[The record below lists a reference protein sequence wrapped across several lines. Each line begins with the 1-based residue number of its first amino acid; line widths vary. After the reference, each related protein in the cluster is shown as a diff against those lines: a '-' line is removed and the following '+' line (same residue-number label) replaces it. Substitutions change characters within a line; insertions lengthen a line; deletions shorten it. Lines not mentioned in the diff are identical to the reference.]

1 MIDLR
6 ELIARWRKVAKES
19 PALRPDMEETKRIL
33 WCADELEQAISADSE
48 TVPEYVKVLE
58 EGLDEQAAS
67 RESLEEALK
76 KKVIRSRWTKI
87 SENSEELIPYEIVFR
102 PSQWERVEAT
112 LAAHDQ
118 KVRAEVLEEA
128 AHHFPY
134 VNTMSKTPY
143 LTCGLVR
150 GPYACGKEFSCVR
163 EWCEHIRALA
173 LPAKEKNRETVPSIA
188 GRTTA

>member
-1 MIDLR
+1 MD
-6 ELIARWRKVAKES
+6 
-19 PALRPDMEETKRIL
+19 ETKRIL

-102 PSQWERVEAT
+102 PSQWERVESA

-118 KVRAEVLEEA
+118 KVRREALEEA
-128 AHHFPY
+128 AQAFEDEYSNHRDALKG
-134 VNTMSKTPY
+134 VIR
-143 LTCGLVR
+143 GLK
-150 GPYACGKEFSCVR
+150 A
-163 EWCEHIRALA
+163 IRALA
-173 LPAKEKNRETVPSIA
+173 SPAKEKNRATVPSTA
-188 GRTTA
+188 GRPTA